1 VSTRLIPPSLIERER
16 IKGSHQVKREKTI
29 QPELLSGPSRVSEHL
44 EASGYVTDPL
54 EPS

>member
-1 VSTRLIPPSLIERER
+1 LFFPALVSNCSLLHEEEL
-16 IKGSHQVKREKTI
+16 SA
-29 QPELLSGPSRVSEHL
+29 ELLSGPSRVSEHL